1 MRVALLTTD
10 TSHHAY
16 FAWKLAERFP
26 LAATVLETDP
36 IVPPFEVAHPFE
48 GRRDV
53 YEREHL
59 AGFTGPLAELAQ
71 VHETSRVA
79 EAEGFLRAL
88 SPDAAIV
95 FGTRIVPPNVTA
107 IPGVCLNLH
116 GGNPEQYRGLDTH
129 LWAIYHGDFPNLVT
143 TLHFADEGLD
153 TGAIVAQTGVPLHRE
168 MELHELG
175 VANTQA
181 CVELTG
187 LALAALEAH
196 GRVPARPQLQRGR
209 YYSFMP
215 AVLKERCVERFALH
229 TAGL

>member
-16 FAWKLAERFP
+16 YAWKLAERFP
-26 LAATVLETDP
+26 LAAIVLETDP

-48 GRRDV
+48 ERRDAF
-53 YEREHL
+53 EREHL
-59 AGFTGPLAELAQ
+59 AGFGGPLTELAQ
-71 VHETSRVA
+71 VHEAPRVA
-79 EAEGFLRAL
+79 EAEALLRAL

-95 FGTRIVPPNVTA
+95 FGTRIVPPDVA
-107 IPGVCLNLH
+107 SISSVCLNLH
-116 GGNPEQYRGLDTH
+116 GGNPEHYRGLDTH
-129 LWAIYHGDFPNLVT
+129 LWAIYHGDFANLVT
-143 TLHFADEGLD
+143 TLHVVDDGLD
-153 TGAIVAQTGVPLHRE
+153 TGAIVAQTSPALYRG
-168 MELHELG
+168 MELHELR

-187 LALAALEAH
+187 LALDALEAN

-215 AVLKERCVERFALH
+215 SVLKERCVERFAIH